1 MPLGVFKKSYDG
13 LVSVLA
19 SILFGRSIPTI
30 LGIDVGAF
38 LNQVFDYLKISFR
51 SSTA

>member
-19 SILFGRSIPTI
+19 SIPVFQSTTETLAFFTCI
-30 LGIDVGAF
+30 LGLV
-38 LNQVFDYLKISFR
+38 SFR
-51 SSTA
+51 S